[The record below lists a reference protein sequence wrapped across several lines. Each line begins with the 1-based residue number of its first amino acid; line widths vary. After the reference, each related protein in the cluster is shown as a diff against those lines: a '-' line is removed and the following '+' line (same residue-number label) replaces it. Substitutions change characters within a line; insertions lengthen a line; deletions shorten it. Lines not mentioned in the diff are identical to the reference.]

1 MLHLLLSVLAVL
13 VIVSVVPTVLSDP
26 LNQPIGDFTIPSWIK
41 NTAGWWADDKIPD
54 SAFIQGIQFLI
65 KEEIITVQIPAVD
78 SVVEEIPGWVKNT
91 AGWWAED
98 KIQDI
103 TFVAAVRYLVSQ
115 GIVYVER
122 EQVEEPVE
130 EVEEITDFY
139 MEVNGGN
146 CCLNWGYVGKE
157 YRFQIETFDEKRGSP
172 IDGVTIT
179 VKIISKGGELRHNF
193 GEVTTEDGFYKNSIT
208 IPSLDWYAGNILFV
222 TGEYYGVEKTIE
234 KEFEVFYK
242 KSSRDGCSNNSPFS
256 VASQDNTPRGI
267 AFNSDGTKIFIVGDE
282 NDKVYEYTIAI
293 LLCLDN
299 PQFVDAFS
307 VASQSVNPY
316 DIKFNTDGTK
326 MFVVGDNAGTSDIN
340 EYTLSTA
347 FDVSTASFVD
357 ALDVFSQEKDPRS
370 VAFNSAGTKMFVSG
384 RNDNKSS
391 LVNEY
396 TLSTGFDVSTAS
408 HVDGFSLEDQENR
421 PHGLA
426 FSNDGT
432 KMFVVGNEND
442 KVYEYTLST
451 AFDVSTASFVDAFS
465 VASEEIIPIGIA
477 FNADGTIMFVSGE
490 SGADVNVYKLSTGF
504 DVSTAVAQ

>member
-1 MLHLLLSVLAVL
+1 MYLLSVLAVL
-13 VIVSVVPTVLSDP
+13 VVVSVVPAVLSDP
-26 LNQPIGDFTIPSWIK
+26 LNQPIGDFAIPNWVK

-54 SAFIQGIQFLI
+54 SVFLQGIQFLI

-91 AGWWAED
+91 AGWWADD

-139 MEVNGGN
+139 MEVNGSN

-242 KSSRDGCSNNSPFS
+242 KSSRQQGCSNNSPFS
-256 VASQDNTPRGI
+256 VASQDIQPQSI
-267 AFNSDGTKIFIVGDE
+267 AFNSDGTKLFILGA
-282 NDKVYEYTIAI
+282 NDDDVNEYTLGIAY
-293 LLCLDN
+293 CLDN
-299 PQFVDAFS
+299 PQFVDSFS
-307 VASQSVNPY
+307 VTSQEKLPTSVA
-316 DIKFNTDGTK
+316 FNTDGTK
-326 MFVVGDNAGTSDIN
+326 MFILGFT
-340 EYTLSTA
+340 TA
-347 FDVSTASFVD
+347 KK
-357 ALDVFSQEKDPRS
+357 VF
-370 VAFNSAGTKMFVSG
+370 
-384 RNDNKSS
+384 
-391 LVNEY
+391 EY

-408 HVDGFSLEDQENR
+408 FVDAFSVVNQDNKPQEIAFNDDGTKMFMVGDQRDKVWEYTLSTGFDVSTASVVDGFSIASEEDFA
-421 PHGLA
+421 GGMA
-426 FSNDGT
+426 FNDDGT
-432 KMFVVGNEND
+432 KMFVVGRTAD
-442 KVYEYTLST
+442 AVFEYTLST
-451 AFDVSTASFVDAFS
+451 GFDVSTTSYVDSFS
-465 VASEEIIPIGIA
+465 VADQEDLSTGIA
-477 FNADGTIMFVSGE
+477 FNSDGTKMFIV
-490 SGADVNVYKLSTGF
+490 GAAGDEVNVYKLSTGF
-504 DVSTAVAQ
+504 DVSTAVAQSG